1 MIHDD
6 AIAVSTPPAGSQAD
20 PASAKAVE
28 RIALSRR
35 QDRLHVAIAGA
46 DPVPARIVLMRP
58 VSEPHGAIAILADD
72 QRCLAEIAA
81 LPELETASRAIAAE
95 ELRRRYCVAE
105 VLAVLA
111 STTEQGNRYLRV
123 STDRGERQL
132 LFRDPDRAL
141 IWVTPDHVLMRDL
154 QGNRFRISSIHG
166 LDAVSR
172 GAFMK
177 AL

>member
-6 AIAVSTPPAGSQAD
+6 AIAVSTPPAGSQAGT
-20 PASAKAVE
+20 AAGTAAE
-28 RIALSRR
+28 RIALTRR
-35 QDRLHVAIAGA
+35 QDRLHVAIEGA
-46 DPVPARIVLMRP
+46 EPVPARIVLMRP
-58 VSEPHGAIAILADD
+58 ISEPHGAIAILADD

-81 LPELETASRAIAAE
+81 LPELEPASRAIAAE

-111 STTEQGNRYLRV
+111 CATEQGNRYLRV

-132 LFRDPDRAL
+132 LFRDPERAL

-154 QGNRFRISSIHG
+154 QGNRFRISSIQG
-166 LDAVSR
+166 LDVASR
-172 GAFMK
+172 QAFLQ